1 MFMFWLVTWDTV
13 YGSFRNAVFDLFVCW
28 MDIKLPI
35 HWYRIHS
42 QNRVPSQGHELLRF
56 LNQIN
61 TLQKDLSVVWVLEMH
76 TY

>member
-1 MFMFWLVTWDTV
+1 MFDH
-13 YGSFRNAVFDLFVCW
+13 FVCW

-56 LNQIN
+56 FKQNQH
-61 TLQKDLSVVWVLEMH
+61 LAKGLKCSLGVGDAHVLVVDR
-76 TY
+76 T